1 MADASPETVRGLGN
15 ITELLWSA
23 AFRVA
28 VDLRDVRLMGI
39 IVRHQRGQDVNILND
54 KKTPALVYAEEE
66 DNFSVRLLLLR
77 AGANP
82 LIPGKNGWNAVRIAT
97 KRGRY
102 DALK

>member
-1 MADASPETVRGLGN
+1 MADATPETVRGLGD

-28 VDLRDVRLMGI
+28 VDLRNVSLMGI
-39 IVRHQRGQDVNILND
+39 IVRHQKGLDVNMLND

-66 DNFSVRLLLLR
+66 NNFSVRLLLLR

-97 KRGRY
+97 KRGRLE
-102 DALK
+102 AIK